1 MEDDQL
7 SGAKLGDDESL
18 LGASLPPGESL
29 TTTLAFSVGASPPV
43 RFVCKPAA
51 DSVPVSATWTLD

>member
-1 MEDDQL
+1 MEDDEI
-7 SGAKLGDDESL
+7 SVAKLADDSL
-18 LGASLPPGESL
+18 LGATLKPGKSM

-43 RFVCKPAA
+43 RFVCKPVA